1 MTQQILVDC
10 GIYKLLEV
18 RKSNVAKMLSGIL
31 VAVEPE
37 VNRTLECIGVT
48 YVSVNLTGKSRFEL
62 NVSRHE
68 LNKNR
73 EVIKKWGQKA
83 GKIIQ
88 RKVVQNCKQ
97 VFEENGLEYDQEDLL
112 VAKGNDD
119 FAKECYE
126 NMKNILS
133 EVEG

>member
-1 MTQQILVDC
+1 MLASILYDYGRFSVEV
-10 GIYKLLEV
+10 KSTLLLG
-18 RKSNVAKMLSGIL
+18 A
-31 VAVEPE
+31 
-37 VNRTLECIGVT
+37 
-48 YVSVNLTGKSRFEL
+48 Y
-62 NVSRHE
+62 
-68 LNKNR
+68 
-73 EVIKKWGQKA
+73 
-83 GKIIQ
+83 
-88 RKVVQNCKQ
+88 VQNCKQ

>member
-1 MTQQILVDC
+1 MQKAKDEC
-10 GIYKLLEV
+10 GLFKDSKLYQD
-18 RKSNVAKMLSGIL
+18 GIL
-31 VAVEPE
+31 LDILPQCIVP
-37 VNRTLECIGVT
+37 IGVT

>member
-1 MTQQILVDC
+1 M
-10 GIYKLLEV
+10 E
-18 RKSNVAKMLSGIL
+18 
-31 VAVEPE
+31 
-37 VNRTLECIGVT
+37 NRTDTEECRDLVQSIAKT
-48 YVSVNLTGKSRFEL
+48 LSDRKKMKNYVSVNLTGKSRFEL

-73 EVIKKWGQKA
+73 EAIKKWIEKV
-83 GKIIQ
+83 GKNIQ
-88 RKVVQNCKQ
+88 RKVAENCMQ
-97 VFEENGLEYDQEDLL
+97 VFEENGLEDDQEDLL

-126 NMKNILS
+126 NMKYILS

>member
-1 MTQQILVDC
+1 M
-10 GIYKLLEV
+10 G
-18 RKSNVAKMLSGIL
+18 N
-31 VAVEPE
+31 
-37 VNRTLECIGVT
+37 
-48 YVSVNLTGKSRFEL
+48 
-62 NVSRHE
+62 
-68 LNKNR
+68 
-73 EVIKKWGQKA
+73 
-83 GKIIQ
+83 IIQ

-97 VFEENGLEYDQEDLL
+97 VFEENDLL

>member
-1 MTQQILVDC
+1 MFPEEYKDEC
-10 GIYKLLEV
+10 GLFKDSKLYQD
-18 RKSNVAKMLSGIL
+18 GIL
-31 VAVEPE
+31 LDMQSQCIVP
-37 VNRTLECIGVT
+37 IGVA

-73 EVIKKWGQKA
+73 EAIKKWIEKV
-83 GKIIQ
+83 GKNIQ
-88 RKVVQNCKQ
+88 RKVAENCIQ

>member
-1 MTQQILVDC
+1 MSIDV
-10 GIYKLLEV
+10 IYSL
-18 RKSNVAKMLSGIL
+18 
-31 VAVEPE
+31 P
-37 VNRTLECIGVT
+37 
-48 YVSVNLTGKSRFEL
+48 L
-62 NVSRHE
+62 NHLIKIE
-68 LNKNR
+68 NR